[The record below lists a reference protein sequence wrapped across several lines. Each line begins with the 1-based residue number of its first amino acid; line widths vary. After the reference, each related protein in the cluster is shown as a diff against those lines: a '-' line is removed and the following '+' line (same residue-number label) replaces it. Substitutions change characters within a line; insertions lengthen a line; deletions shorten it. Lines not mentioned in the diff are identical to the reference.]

1 MGRVKTKVLISAAG
15 TLASVSYINHL
26 KSKGY
31 YIIGINS
38 EYETIGKF
46 LCHEY
51 YESPLV
57 TEKKSF
63 ISFIET
69 LNFDVYL
76 PWLDEEHLLFASES
90 NISFREKI
98 LTSSPESI
106 RISIN
111 KFS

>member
-46 LCHEY
+46 LCDEY

-57 TEKKSF
+57 TDKKRLKNIYCSHQNQIFHLEKKF
-63 ISFIET
+63 
-69 LNFDVYL
+69 
-76 PWLDEEHLLFASES
+76 
-90 NISFREKI
+90 
-98 LTSSPESI
+98 
-106 RISIN
+106 
-111 KFS
+111 